1 MTVSSNLD
9 IFLNKKVVD
18 YSKDEGIQNPG
29 EVVYR
34 IRISYDDFE
43 DGVSIESLTDA
54 FAKDPKAGQVQEI
67 IFGAFDFESSN
78 STEGIVNKLV
88 EYKGVFKNLKAVF
101 IGDITFEENEISWIN
116 QSNVGPVLEAYPDL
130 EHFQVRGGNDLSL
143 GKLEHTNLKTLI
155 IETGGLPPN
164 VVKEVSNAH
173 LPNLQKLEMW
183 LGSDNYGFN
192 STVGDFATIISGKNF
207 PSLNHLG
214 LMNSEIQNEIAI
226 EVSKSPVLDQL
237 EVLDLSMGILDDTG
251 GEAILNSEGMKKVKH
266 INLRHHY
273 LSDAMMSRLSARF
286 PGINL
291 DEQEEADDDGDESY
305 RYIEVS
311 E

>member
-1 MTVSSNLD
+1 MTVNSNLD
-9 IFLNKKVVD
+9 YFLAKQVVD
-18 YSKDEGIQNPG
+18 YSPEDGIQRPQ

-34 IRISYDDFE
+34 IRLSYDDYDE
-43 DGVSIESLTDA
+43 GKSIGGLTDA
-54 FAKDPKAGQVQEI
+54 FAKDPNAGQVTEL
-67 IFGAFDFESSN
+67 IFGAFDFESSD

-88 EYKGVFKNLKAVF
+88 EYKDVFKNLKAIF
-101 IGDITFEENEISWIN
+101 IGDITYEENEISWIN
-116 QSNVGPVLEAYPDL
+116 QSNVGPVLDAYPAL
-130 EHFQVRGGNDLSL
+130 EHFQVRGGNDLSF
-143 GKLEHTNLKTLI
+143 GKLVHENLKTLI

-164 VVKEVSNAH
+164 VVAEVSAAH
-173 LPNLQKLEMW
+173 LPALHKLEIRF
-183 LGSDNYGFN
+183 GSENYGFN
-192 STVGDFATIISGKNF
+192 SAIGDLATIISGKSF
-207 PSLNHLG
+207 PQLKELG

-237 EVLDLSMGILDDTG
+237 EVLDLSMGILDDKG
-251 GEAILNSEGMKKVKH
+251 GEAILNSEGMKKLKH

-273 LSDAMMSRLSARF
+273 LSNDMMSKLSARY

>member
-18 YSKDEGIQNPG
+18 YSKNEGIQKP
-29 EVVYR
+29 EEFVYR
-34 IRISYDDFE
+34 IRISYDDSE
-43 DGVSIESLTDA
+43 NGISIESLTDD
-54 FAKDPKAGQVQEI
+54 FAKDPNAGQVKEI
-67 IFGAFDFESSN
+67 IFGAFDYESSD

-88 EYKGVFKNLKAVF
+88 EYKDVFKNLKAVF

-116 QSNVGPVLEAYPDL
+116 QSNVGAVLEAYPEL

-143 GKLEHTNLKTLI
+143 GKLEHSNLKRLI

-164 VVKEVSNAH
+164 VVTEVSNAH
-173 LPNLQKLEMW
+173 LPALQKLEMW

-192 STVGDFATIISGKNF
+192 STVGDFATIISGKSF

-237 EVLDLSMGILDDTG
+237 DVLDMSMGILDDKG
-251 GEAILNSEGMKKVKH
+251 GEAILNSDGMKKVKH

-273 LSDAMMSRLSARF
+273 LSDAMMSKLSARF

-291 DEQEEADDDGDESY
+291 DEQEEAEDDEDESY

>member
-1 MTVSSNLD
+1 MTVNSNLD
-9 IFLNKKVVD
+9 YFLTKQVVD
-18 YSKDEGIQNPG
+18 YSPEDGIQRPQ

-34 IRISYDDFE
+34 IRLSYDDFDE
-43 DGVSIESLTDA
+43 GKSIGSLTDA
-54 FAKDPKAGQVQEI
+54 FAKDPNAGQVTEL
-67 IFGAFDFESSN
+67 IFGAFDFESSD

-88 EYKGVFKNLKAVF
+88 EYKDVFKNLKAIF
-101 IGDITFEENEISWIN
+101 IGDITYEENEISWIN
-116 QSNVGPVLEAYPDL
+116 QSNVGPVLDAYPAL
-130 EHFQVRGGNDLSL
+130 EHFQVRGGNDLSF
-143 GKLEHTNLKTLI
+143 GKLVHENLKTLI

-164 VVKEVSNAH
+164 VVAEVSAAH
-173 LPNLQKLEMW
+173 LPALRKLEIW
-183 LGSDNYGFN
+183 FGSENYGFD
-192 STVGDFATIISGKNF
+192 SAIGDLATIISGKPF
-207 PSLNHLG
+207 PQLKELG

-237 EVLDLSMGILDDTG
+237 EVLDLSMGILDDKG
-251 GEAILNSEGMKKVKH
+251 GEAILNSEGMKKLKH

-273 LSDAMMSRLSARF
+273 LSNDMMSKLSARY

>member
-18 YSKDEGIQNPG
+18 YSKEEGIQNPG
-29 EVVYR
+29 EFVYR

-43 DGVSIESLTDA
+43 DGTSVESLIDD
-54 FAKDPKAGQVQEI
+54 FAKDPNAGQVREI
-67 IFGAFDFESSN
+67 ITGAFDFESSN
-78 STEGIVNKLV
+78 STEGIVGKLV

-116 QSNVGPVLEAYPDL
+116 QSNAGPVLGSYPDL
-130 EHFQVRGGNDLSL
+130 KHFKVRGGNDLSL
-143 GKLEHTNLKTLI
+143 RKLEHTNLKTLI

-164 VVKEVSNAH
+164 VVREVSNAH
-173 LPNLQKLEMW
+173 LPNLQKLELW
-183 LGSDNYGFN
+183 LGSDNYGFD
-192 STVGDFATIISGKNF
+192 SKVEDFAAIISGKPF
-207 PSLNHLG
+207 PSLSHLG

-226 EVSKSPVLDQL
+226 EVSKSPVLNQL
-237 EVLDLSMGILDDTG
+237 EVLDMSMGILDDKG
-251 GEAILNSEGMKKVKH
+251 GEAILNSEGMKNVRH

-273 LSDAMMSRLSARF
+273 LSDAMMSKLSARF

-291 DEQEEADDDGDESY
+291 DDQEEADDDGDESY